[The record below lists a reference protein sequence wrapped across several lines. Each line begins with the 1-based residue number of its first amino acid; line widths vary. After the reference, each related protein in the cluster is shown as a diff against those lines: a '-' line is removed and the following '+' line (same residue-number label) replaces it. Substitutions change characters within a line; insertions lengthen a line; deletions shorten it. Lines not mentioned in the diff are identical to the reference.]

1 VAALL
6 ANLERDPAR
15 RRSASRRHDAG
26 HGRCAEVVEVGPG
39 DLHRP
44 TSPRRAELSSS
55 ARLDAA
61 FVWFDGKNAA
71 IARIASALER
81 SDAEEP
87 WLRELG
93 FLEHHR
99 DGRLLLRATVAE
111 HDLDDPDSDRVCAHA
126 SGVCGRA
133 VGLLGALLRS
143 PAIAAALLPDRSI
156 GERAGGPNATE
167 TETEPFVRR
176 VRRVLP
182 SGCSAIILVATAAD
196 VDELIVAIGEGARG
210 TVRRTLT
217 FEQQAALEASLLAPP
232 PESPG

>member
-1 VAALL
+1 MGL
-6 ANLERDPAR
+6 
-15 RRSASRRHDAG
+15 
-26 HGRCAEVVEVGPG
+26 G
-39 DLHRP
+39 DVHRP
-44 TSPRRAELSSS
+44 ASQRRAELSS

-61 FVWFDGKNAA
+61 LVWFDGQNTA
-71 IARIASALER
+71 IARFASALER

-93 FLEHHR
+93 FIEHHR

-111 HDLDDPDSDRVCAHA
+111 HDLDDPDSDHVCTHA
-126 SGVCGRA
+126 SGVCSRA

-143 PAIAAALLPDRSI
+143 PAVATALLPDRSI

-167 TETEPFVRR
+167 TETEPFVQRLRR
-176 VRRVLP
+176 ALP
-182 SGCSAIILVATAAD
+182 SGCSAIVLVATAAD

-217 FEQQAALEASLLAPP
+217 SAQEAALEASLRAPPP
-232 PESPG
+232 PESSG